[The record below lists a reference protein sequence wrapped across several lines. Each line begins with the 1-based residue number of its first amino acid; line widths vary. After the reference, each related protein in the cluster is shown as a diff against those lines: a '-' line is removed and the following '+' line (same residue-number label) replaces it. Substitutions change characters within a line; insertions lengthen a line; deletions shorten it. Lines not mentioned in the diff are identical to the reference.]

1 MYNVII
7 VGRATFLRGSK
18 VNIKKLTVAVAVA
31 LAVAGCAGNKPLT
44 KNAELKPETD
54 SIRPKP
60 VSTVF
65 HRPQGT
71 MTIVFTNDGKFQ
83 EIISKGTAPIAGNN
97 AFSIEQAAKVAK
109 LRAERN
115 IAEFVGTQ
123 LTSQRTVKVLSST
136 VQKSLENT
144 TNGMADEVQVDDKD
158 FDANGDPVVTKPYRA
173 EETVSNDVNPNT
185 NSEKIAQIVK
195 ESIVT
200 NSSAL
205 LRGVV
210 ITDEQI
216 DQAGRTI
223 VVEVRTG
230 FRNINAASELRK
242 AMEGR

>member
-1 MYNVII
+1 M
-7 VGRATFLRGSK
+7 
-18 VNIKKLTVAVAVA
+18 KLKNLTLAVAVA
-31 LAVAGCAGNKPLT
+31 LAVAGCAGNKAAT
-44 KNAELKPETD
+44 KNADLKPETD

-83 EIISKGTAPIAGNN
+83 EVISKGTAPIAGNN
-97 AFSIEQAAKVAK
+97 AFSIEQAAQVAK

-115 IAEFVGTQ
+115 IAEFIGTQ
-123 LTSQRTVKVLSST
+123 VTSHRTAKVLST
-136 VQKSLENT
+136 AVQKSLENT
-144 TNGMADEVQVDDKD
+144 TNGMSEETSVDDKD
-158 FDANGDPVVTKPYRA
+158 FDANGDPVILKPYRA
-173 EETVSNDVNPNT
+173 EAPVNEQNPNT
-185 NSEKIAQIVK
+185 NSEKIAQLVK

-210 ITDEQI
+210 ISDEQI

-230 FRNINAASELRK
+230 FRNINAASDLRK